1 MDARLTADDV
11 NLSTRPS
18 CWVILL
24 CECAAHT
31 SSSSLKSIHFCF
43 KGIFESKVSALTA
56 SNQKTKKS
64 GIKNGFGSTRE
75 RRQKEIFSQQTY
87 NRHKS
92 NEYLKENQYKFNL
105 IHLFKVESKTDSL
118 QKNHIFLGEDQLR
131 RIQHP
136 CREDPK
142 EEFTGQHYFHEGFLD
157 TGLSSNVRNFWFP
170 VVPFQF
176 WALTAAR

>member
-24 CECAAHT
+24 RECAAHT

-43 KGIFESKVSALTA
+43 KGIFESKVSVLTA

-75 RRQKEIFSQQTY
+75 RRQKETFSQQTY

-92 NEYLKENQYKFNL
+92 NECLKENQYKFNL

-131 RIQHP
+131 RI
-136 CREDPK
+136 
-142 EEFTGQHYFHEGFLD
+142 
-157 TGLSSNVRNFWFP
+157 SSNVRNFWFP

-176 WALTAAR
+176 WALTAAL

>member
-18 CWVILL
+18 CWAILQ

-64 GIKNGFGSTRE
+64 GIENGFGSTRE

-92 NEYLKENQYKFNL
+92 NECPKENRYKFNL

-118 QKNHIFLGEDQLR
+118 QKKSYFPRWRPAEKNSASLQR
-131 RIQHP
+131 RSKRGIH
-136 CREDPK
+136 
-142 EEFTGQHYFHEGFLD
+142 
-157 TGLSSNVRNFWFP
+157 
-170 VVPFQF
+170 
-176 WALTAAR
+176 WATLFSWGVFRYRLIV

>member
-1 MDARLTADDV
+1 MTWISALGHLV
-11 NLSTRPS
+11 EPS
-18 CWVILL
+18 CNVNALRIRP
-24 CECAAHT
+24 AAA
-31 SSSSLKSIHFCF
+31 SNPSFCF
-43 KGIFESKVSALTA
+43 KGMFESKVSALTA

-92 NEYLKENQYKFNL
+92 NECLKENQYKFNL

-142 EEFTGQHYFHEGFLD
+142 EEFTGQHYFHEGFLN